1 MIVFKWL
8 RTLIE
13 ASRISAR
20 NSRNFS
26 DDGRRHRIIMMALG
40 NSRFDLVNS
49 MGSTTVLCH
58 IPIQPHPFQPMNNTS
73 FLICTP

>member
-8 RTLIE
+8 RTPIE
-13 ASRISAR
+13 VSRILAR

-26 DDGRRHRIIMMALG
+26 DDGRGYRTMMIALG

-49 MGSTTVLCH
+49 MGLKTVPCH

-73 FLICTP
+73 FIICTP